1 MLNKTSRFFSI
12 IVAVLILGIS
22 GLVLFQSE
30 LKQKSAIQPTSKL
43 TTATTIE
50 NPIGS
55 KPTTTPELDSNDNE
69 QSNGATRRFMEIT
82 LSKKEIEKFLSKHNR
97 DAQSL
102 ITAFILTDDRTY
114 FEEAI
119 RKDPASPEVAMVAL
133 AVGTMEKDSVWI
145 QRLLVADADNALAH
159 YLSAYECF
167 KRFDARSGSDAL
179 RRAESLQRFD
189 DYRTNR
195 LSGIE
200 ELAIDAGHP
209 ANVASAIA
217 ARTSDPTD
225 SLLPKYLEFAEAVSW
240 YLSSNRT
247 NPSEVDWIL
256 KSSLRLGEEL
266 AEPDPGNSLILQAGA
281 EIYDYLIYKGLNN
294 SKPFPSLK
302 ESPKTLAE
310 KALANKESL
319 VKLQQQLNAEEWLNR
334 EDHDV
339 IEYFRLKRN
348 QGESTAL
355 LWASGINVE

>member
-22 GLVLFQSE
+22 CLVLFQSE

-82 LSKKEIEKFLSKHNR
+82 FSKKEIEKFLSKHNR

-159 YLSAYECF
+159 YLSAYEV
-167 KRFDARSGSDAL
+167 DG
-179 RRAESLQRFD
+179 
-189 DYRTNR
+189 
-195 LSGIE
+195 
-200 ELAIDAGHP
+200 
-209 ANVASAIA
+209 V
-217 ARTSDPTD
+217 
-225 SLLPKYLEFAEAVSW
+225 LEMS
-240 YLSSNRT
+240 
-247 NPSEVDWIL
+247 
-256 KSSLRLGEEL
+256 
-266 AEPDPGNSLILQAGA
+266 
-281 EIYDYLIYKGLNN
+281 
-294 SKPFPSLK
+294 
-302 ESPKTLAE
+302 
-310 KALANKESL
+310 
-319 VKLQQQLNAEEWLNR
+319 
-334 EDHDV
+334 
-339 IEYFRLKRN
+339 
-348 QGESTAL
+348 
-355 LWASGINVE
+355 